1 MEESRETLSKGNL
14 PVMSGRKAA
23 LVVAD
28 EALQEKLVRLIQQT
42 SAQQRLVF
50 RARIVLAAMQ
60 GHSNTEIARQLS
72 VNLSSVSKWR
82 GRWADNQRLPL
93 TEMPL
98 EKRLTDAP
106 RPGKPAQIGPEAL
119 CKIMAIACQPP
130 QQCGRPIT
138 QWTAR
143 ELADEAIAQAIVPT
157 ISPRH
162 VGRFLK
168 AGRP

>member
-1 MEESRETLSKGNL
+1 M
-14 PVMSGRKAA
+14 PGRRAV

-28 EALQEKLVRLIQQT
+28 EALQEKLVRLIHQS

-60 GHSNTEIARQLS
+60 GQNNTEIAAQLR

-82 GRWADNQRLPL
+82 SRWADTQRLPL

-98 EKRLTDAP
+98 EKRLHDAP

-119 CKIMAIACQPP
+119 CQIMALACQPP
-130 QQCGRPIT
+130 EQCGRPIT
-138 QWTAR
+138 HWTRR
-143 ELADEAIAQAIVPT
+143 ELADEAIQQAIVPT

>member
-1 MEESRETLSKGNL
+1 M
-14 PVMSGRKAA
+14 PGRKAA

-28 EALQEKLVRLIQQT
+28 QALQDKLVRLIHQS

-50 RARIVLAAMQ
+50 RARIVLEAMQ
-60 GHSNTEIARQLS
+60 GHSNTQIAAQLN

-82 GRWADNQRLPL
+82 GRWADTQTLPL

-98 EKRLTDAP
+98 ENRLHDAP

-119 CKIMAIACQPP
+119 CQIMAIACQPP
-130 QQCGRPIT
+130 EQCGRPIT

-143 ELADEAIAQAIVPT
+143 ELADEALAQAIVPT

-168 AGRP
+168 ASRP

>member
-1 MEESRETLSKGNL
+1 MPGQ
-14 PVMSGRKAA
+14 KAA
-23 LVVAD
+23 LLVAD
-28 EALQEKLVRLIQQT
+28 EVLQEKLVRLIHQS

-60 GHSNTEIARQLS
+60 GHDNTQIAAQLGA
-72 VNLSSVSKWR
+72 NRSSVSKWR
-82 GRWADNQRLPL
+82 GRWADTQNLPL
-93 TEMPL
+93 TEMAL
-98 EKRLTDAP
+98 EKRLNDAP

-119 CKIMAIACQPP
+119 CQIMALACQPP
-130 QQCGRPIT
+130 EQCGRPIT
-138 QWTAR
+138 HWTRR

>member
-1 MEESRETLSKGNL
+1 M
-14 PVMSGRKAA
+14 PGRKAA

-28 EALQEKLVRLIQQT
+28 EALQEKLVRLIQQS

-60 GHSNTEIARQLS
+60 GHSNTEIAAQLRA
-72 VNLSSVSKWR
+72 NLSSVSKWR
-82 GRWADNQRLPL
+82 SRWAEAQNLTL

-98 EKRLTDAP
+98 EKRLYDAP

-130 QQCGRPIT
+130 KQCGRPIT
-138 QWTAR
+138 HWTRR
-143 ELADEAIAQAIVPT
+143 ELADEAVAQAIVPT

>member
-1 MEESRETLSKGNL
+1 M
-14 PVMSGRKAA
+14 PGRKAA
-23 LVVAD
+23 FVIAD
-28 EALQEKLVRLIQQT
+28 EVLQEKLARLIQQT

-60 GHSNTEIARQLS
+60 GSSNTQIAAQLS

-82 GRWADNQRLPL
+82 GRWADTQRLSL

-98 EKRLTDAP
+98 ERRLTDAP

-138 QWTAR
+138 HWTRR
-143 ELADEAIAQAIVPT
+143 ELAQEAIHQAIVPT